1 MSTIELKNLLISK
14 IAEIEDEVFLSA
26 INTILDSKSKS
37 IESYNQDLQK
47 SEDDIAN
54 GNLHTNDQVLE
65 KIIILTD
72 QQKNEIQHSQN
83 EYLKGNFIENDVLNE
98 EMEKWLLEE

>member
-14 IAEIEDEVFLSA
+14 IVEIDDEVFLSA

-37 IESYNQDLQK
+37 IDSGNQDFK
-47 SEDDIAN
+47 N
-54 GNLHTNDQVLE
+54 
-65 KIIILTD
+65 IIILND
-72 QQKNEIQHSQN
+72 QQKKEIQNSKK

-98 EMEKWLLEE
+98 EMEKWLQEE

>member
-14 IAEIEDEVFLSA
+14 ITKIDDEVFLSA

-37 IESYNQDLQK
+37 IDSSNQDFQ
-47 SEDDIAN
+47 N
-54 GNLHTNDQVLE
+54 
-65 KIIILTD
+65 IIILND
-72 QQKNEIQHSQN
+72 QQKKEIQNSKK

-98 EMEKWLLEE
+98 EMEKWLQEE

>member
-14 IAEIEDEVFLSA
+14 IAKIDDEVFLSA

-37 IESYNQDLQK
+37 IDSSNQDFQ
-47 SEDDIAN
+47 N
-54 GNLHTNDQVLE
+54 
-65 KIIILTD
+65 IIILND
-72 QQKNEIQHSQN
+72 QQKKEIQNSKK

-98 EMEKWLLEE
+98 EMEKWLQEE

>member
-14 IAEIEDEVFLSA
+14 ISEIDDEVFLSA

-37 IESYNQDLQK
+37 IINSNNQVFQ
-47 SEDDIAN
+47 N
-54 GNLHTNDQVLE
+54 
-65 KIIILTD
+65 IIILND
-72 QQKNEIQHSQN
+72 QQKKEIQNSQK

-98 EMEKWLLEE
+98 EMEKWLQEE